1 MQGTVWN
8 MQETDSISHTPAAA
22 VTIEATPSLALAD
35 GTKPWLHD
43 AAALPV
49 PAFMEFEY
57 INRELV
63 EIFSAWSTNH
73 AY

>member
-1 MQGTVWN
+1 M
-8 MQETDSISHTPAAA
+8 ETTNSLSHTPIAA
-22 VTIEATPSLALAD
+22 VTIEASPSLALDD

-57 INRELV
+57 VWRELT
-63 EIFSAWSTNH
+63 EIFSP
-73 AY
+73 